1 MSDAEEDFVKEIREA
16 YFNACNFESLMRGVH
31 IAVVVSA
38 LSKIC
43 AFDLVLSPVSLSS
56 LAFNVVAVDA
66 GKKSGPRRHITA
78 FLIIFLFVLST
89 IHNAAFWAYVRR
101 AFIAH
106 GETAQSTASALN
118 DYPTWFTGITSVSD
132 ANAVLADCII
142 IWRTWVVWGQSWR
155 VIVLPIIST
164 MLMTAFSIIAIY
176 QTVTSTTFGAVGVD
190 YATALYASTLATTIF
205 CTVAIVYKVVKIGGS
220 ANLRTYRGVVE
231 VLVESSVLYCI
242 ATLFAL
248 IAYVK
253 SGPASEFASA
263 FWTSVTGIAPTLLV
277 ARVASGEARPGGA
290 WNRTTKQNTHI
301 GQISFMRE
309 QGSRP
314 ATEGYELQ
322 PHPGLEPFAVGYTD
336 SDEGETSA
344 IESGGRPERKKHGSD
359 ASRDV

>member
-118 DYPTWFTGITSVSD
+118 DYPTWFTGITMALMESLLDLEDMGGMGAKLAGDCSSHHIHD
-132 ANAVLADCII
+132 AD
-142 IWRTWVVWGQSWR
+142 
-155 VIVLPIIST
+155 
-164 MLMTAFSIIAIY
+164 
-176 QTVTSTTFGAVGVD
+176 D
-190 YATALYASTLATTIF
+190 
-205 CTVAIVYKVVKIGGS
+205 
-220 ANLRTYRGVVE
+220 
-231 VLVESSVLYCI
+231 
-242 ATLFAL
+242 
-248 IAYVK
+248 
-253 SGPASEFASA
+253 
-263 FWTSVTGIAPTLLV
+263 
-277 ARVASGEARPGGA
+277 RP
-290 WNRTTKQNTHI
+290 
-301 GQISFMRE
+301 
-309 QGSRP
+309 
-314 ATEGYELQ
+314 
-322 PHPGLEPFAVGYTD
+322 
-336 SDEGETSA
+336 
-344 IESGGRPERKKHGSD
+344 
-359 ASRDV
+359 